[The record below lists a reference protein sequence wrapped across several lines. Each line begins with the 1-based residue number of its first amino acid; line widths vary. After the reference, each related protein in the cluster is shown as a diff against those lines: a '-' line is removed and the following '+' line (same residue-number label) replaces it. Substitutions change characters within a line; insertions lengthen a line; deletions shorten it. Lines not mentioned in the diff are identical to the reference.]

1 MRAMIWAESPEG
13 ILGVGGAIPWRYPG
27 DLRRFKRLT
36 LGSTV
41 IMGRKTF
48 ESMGR
53 ALPGRRNLVVT
64 SHAIEVAGIETARSL
79 EEALERAGE
88 RPVGPGAEGGAAADA
103 PRGGEG
109 GAGPDIWFIGGAR
122 IYAGAM
128 PYADLIDVTHVPD
141 RIEAP
146 DAVMAPPIDE
156 GVFEASPL
164 VAHED
169 EPRLMRRT
177 YRRRAGR

>member
-13 ILGVGGAIPWRYPG
+13 IIGAGGTIPWRYPG

-64 SHAIEVAGIETARSL
+64 SHRIEVPGIETARSL
-79 EEALERAGE
+79 EEALERAG
-88 RPVGPGAEGGAAADA
+88 
-103 PRGGEG
+103 
-109 GAGPDIWFIGGAR
+109 AGPDIWFIGGAR
-122 IYAGAM
+122 IYEGAM

-141 RIEAP
+141 RIEAT
-146 DAVMAPPIDE
+146 DAVLAPPIDE
-156 GVFEASPL
+156 GTFEASPL

-177 YRRRAGR
+177 HRRRAGR

>member
-1 MRAMIWAESPEG
+1 MRAMIWAASPEG
-13 ILGVGGAIPWRYPG
+13 IIGAGGTIPWRYPG

-41 IMGRKTF
+41 VMGRKTF

-53 ALPGRRNLVVT
+53 ALPGRQNLVVT
-64 SHAIEVAGIETARSL
+64 SRAIEVPGIETVRSL
-79 EEALERAGE
+79 EEALERAGDGD
-88 RPVGPGAEGGAAADA
+88 V
-103 PRGGEG
+103 
-109 GAGPDIWFIGGAR
+109 WFIGGAA

-141 RIEAP
+141 RIDAA
-146 DAVMAPPIDE
+146 DAVRAPPIDE
-156 GVFEASPL
+156 GVFESSPL

-169 EPRLMRRT
+169 EPALTRRT
-177 YRRRAGR
+177 YRRRDGR

>member
-1 MRAMIWAESPEG
+1 MIWAESPEG
-13 ILGVGGAIPWRYPG
+13 VIGAGVTIPWRYPG

-53 ALPGRRNLVVT
+53 ALPGRRNLVVA
-64 SHAIEVAGIETARSL
+64 SHTIEVPGIETARSL
-79 EEALERAGE
+79 EEALERAGQ
-88 RPVGPGAEGGAAADA
+88 RAALDGAGAEGGGASGA

-109 GAGPDIWFIGGAR
+109 AAGPDIWFIGGAR
-122 IYAGAM
+122 IYEGAM

-141 RIEAP
+141 RIEAA

-177 YRRRAGR
+177 HRRRAGR